1 MDLIET
7 LENDYQWCKQY
18 FYKILQDSKWT
29 DGFRTYLDK
38 CCNISELQRF
48 YKLTMGLLNKFY
60 IRYFT
65 FETFKSILDEDFFIF
80 YGRAC
85 SEEKT
90 YLSMIMFSTDEKYI
104 NLNRIYYNFIFWS
117 TCCFPENIL
126 KHNNVYES
134 NNLIIQ
140 MFKTLVDNK
149 IISSN
154 DFFRKL
160 FDIGDNLSRN
170 LFYHNDYDLSIIH
183 DLYITNDNK
192 NNSNYGSS
200 RRFV

>member
-65 FETFKSILDEDFFIF
+65 FETFKSILD
-80 YGRAC
+80 
-85 SEEKT
+85 
-90 YLSMIMFSTDEKYI
+90 
-104 NLNRIYYNFIFWS
+104 
-117 TCCFPENIL
+117 
-126 KHNNVYES
+126 
-134 NNLIIQ
+134 
-140 MFKTLVDNK
+140 
-149 IISSN
+149 
-154 DFFRKL
+154 
-160 FDIGDNLSRN
+160 GDYKR
-170 LFYHNDYDLSIIH
+170 
-183 DLYITNDNK
+183 
-192 NNSNYGSS
+192 
-200 RRFV
+200 